1 MQLLAEMDGFDARG
15 DVKIIGAANRPDI
28 LDPAILRPGR
38 FDRIIEVPAP
48 DEKGRLEILKIHT
61 RKMNLAED
69 VNLEEIAK
77 MTEGC
82 VGAELKAICTEA
94 GMNAIRELRDY
105 VTMDDFRK
113 AVEKIMEKKKVKVK
127 EPAHLDVLY
136 R

>member
-1 MQLLAEMDGFDARG
+1 MQLLAEMDGFDPRG
-15 DVKIIGAANRPDI
+15 DVKVIGATNRPDI

-38 FDRIIEVPAP
+38 FDRIIEVPPP

-61 RKMNLAED
+61 RKMNLKD
-69 VNLEEIAK
+69 VDLAEIAK
-77 MTEGC
+77 ITEGC
-82 VGAELKAICTEA
+82 VGADLKAICTEA

-105 VTMDDFRK
+105 VTMEDFRK
-113 AVEKIMEKKKVKVK
+113 AVEKIMEKKRAKVQ